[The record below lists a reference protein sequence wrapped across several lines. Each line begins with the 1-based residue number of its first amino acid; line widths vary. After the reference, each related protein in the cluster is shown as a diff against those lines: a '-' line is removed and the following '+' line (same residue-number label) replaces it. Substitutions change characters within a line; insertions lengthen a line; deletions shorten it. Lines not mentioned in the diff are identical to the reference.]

1 MLRGMRLAGR
11 TSGTSATWLNR
22 QTQNFAAPRP
32 FRRSSPRNSCSGAR
46 RRSRQPPQLRFRFA
60 DLGPEAIGPRGTLAQ
75 TYLRSRALE
84 LPDEAANAAIR
95 FHPACRFG
103 NERMP
108 AMVCLVRN
116 IRTDEPQAIHRT
128 ALSPDGTAVKRNSKT
143 FRMTLD
149 PIADGAVKLDL
160 DEDVTQG
167 VCIAEGVE
175 TALASRQMGLR
186 PVWALLGESGLASF
200 PVLPGVDGLHIFR
213 EHDATNKRA
222 AMACAGRWHE
232 AGRDVFHVYPEIGS
246 DLNDELLEATN
257 TKSLNE

>member
-1 MLRGMRLAGR
+1 
-11 TSGTSATWLNR
+11 
-22 QTQNFAAPRP
+22 
-32 FRRSSPRNSCSGAR
+32 
-46 RRSRQPPQLRFRFA
+46 
-60 DLGPEAIGPRGTLAQ
+60 LGPEAIGPRGTLAQ

-175 TALASRQMGLR
+175 TALAGRQMGLR

-232 AGRDVFHVYPEIGS
+232 AGRDVFHVCPEIGS
-246 DLNDELLEATN
+246 DLNDELLEAT
-257 TKSLNE
+257 K

>member
-1 MLRGMRLAGR
+1 
-11 TSGTSATWLNR
+11 
-22 QTQNFAAPRP
+22 
-32 FRRSSPRNSCSGAR
+32 
-46 RRSRQPPQLRFRFA
+46 
-60 DLGPEAIGPRGTLAQ
+60 
-75 TYLRSRALE
+75 
-84 LPDEAANAAIR
+84 
-95 FHPACRFG
+95 
-103 NERMP
+103 MP

-175 TALASRQMGLR
+175 TALAGRQMGLR

-232 AGRDVFHVYPEIGS
+232 AGRDVFHVCPEIGS
-246 DLNDELLEATN
+246 DLNDELLEAT
-257 TKSLNE
+257 K